1 MVRKSFALLFALALV
16 LFSQVPA
23 GPEQVGRRSPELAL
37 ALGGGRQVLLSQ
49 FSGKVV
55 ALAFIHTTCP
65 HCQAAMKVLARIQ
78 TEFRAQGF
86 QALALAFNDNAALL
100 IPEFVRENGINFPV
114 GAGVV
119 QNLYAYMDSPPR
131 PIMLP
136 QLFFIDRKG
145 IIRAYH
151 AGNDSFFLPGNV
163 EANMRAEIEKLL
175 QQSGGA
181 AHSQAIHKTA
191 Q

>member
-1 MVRKSFALLFALALV
+1 MLFALALV
-16 LFSQVPA
+16 LFSQVA
-23 GPEQVGRRSPELAL
+23 TGPEQVGRRSPELAL
-37 ALGGGRQVLLSQ
+37 ALGGGRQVLFSQ
-49 FSGKVV
+49 FSGKVA

-65 HCQAAMKVLARIQ
+65 HCQAAIKVLARMQ

-86 QALALAFNDNAALL
+86 QALALAMDDNAALL
-100 IPEFVRENGINFPV
+100 VPDFVRDNRIDFPV
-114 GAGVV
+114 GAGTH
-119 QNLYAYMDSPPR
+119 QDLFAYMDSPPR

-145 IIRAYH
+145 IIRAYY
-151 AGNDSFFLPGNV
+151 AGNDSFFLPENV

-175 QQSGGA
+175 KQPGGV
-181 AHSQAIHKTA
+181 AHSPAIHKTA